1 MFKKITVLILI
12 LCTMFLGCG
21 RQEESKIKEIEDKP
35 IVPTIDP
42 IKEEIKNLTLEEKIG
57 QMFIMK
63 IEGQEVN
70 ENTVKLITEDKIG
83 GVILFQNNIKDS
95 SQLVK
100 LINSIK
106 KYNVENP
113 IPLFISIDEE
123 GGRVTR
129 MPKEVRKL
137 PSSRQIGRAGSKDV
151 AYNVGLTVGEELRNF
166 GINMNFA
173 PVMDI
178 NNNPANKVIGDRAF
192 GDNPQTVSELGIEV
206 MKGLKNAEV
215 IPALKHFPGHG
226 DTSVDSHEDLPII
239 NKDIESLEK
248 FEMLPFKKGIEE
260 GADVIMIAHILLP
273 QLDKENPSTL
283 SPVIIKD
290 ILREKFGFQ
299 GVVITDDISMKAISN
314 KYGVGESALKALK
327 AGSDIVLSCYTPDK
341 QEEMINFIKKSV
353 KDGTLSEEEI
363 DEKLYRIL
371 KLKNKY
377 YIDDEAMEMVNINI
391 INENIDK
398 VLKDINKNIK

>member
-12 LCTMFLGCG
+12 LSTMFLGCG
-21 RQEESKIKEIEDKP
+21 RQEENKIKKIEDKP
-35 IVPTIDP
+35 IAPAIDP
-42 IKEEIKNLTLEEKIG
+42 IKEEIEKLTLEEKIG

-70 ENTVKLITEDKIG
+70 ENTVKLITEDKVG

-137 PSSRQIGRAGSKDV
+137 PSSREIGKVGSKDV
-151 AYNVGLTVGEELRNF
+151 AYNVGLTVGEELRSF

-192 GDNPQTVSELGIEV
+192 GDNPQTVSELGVEV

-226 DTSVDSHEDLPII
+226 NTSVDSHEDLPII

-273 QLDKENPSTL
+273 QLDKDNPSTL

-353 KDGTLSEEEI
+353 KDGSLSEEEI

-371 KLKNKY
+371 ELKNKY
-377 YIDDEAMEMVNINI
+377 YINDEAMEMVNINV

>member
-1 MFKKITVLILI
+1 MIKKISILILI

-21 RQEESKIKEIEDKP
+21 RQEENKTNEIENKP
-35 IVPTIDP
+35 ITPTIDP
-42 IKEEIKNLTLEEKIG
+42 VKEELNKLTLEEKIG
-57 QMFIMK
+57 QMFIIK
-63 IEGQEVN
+63 IEGQEIN
-70 ENTVKLITEDKIG
+70 ENTMKLIRDYKVG

-95 SQLVK
+95 SQLLK
-100 LINSIK
+100 LTNSIK
-106 KYNVENP
+106 EYNRENP

-129 MPKEVRKL
+129 MPKEIKKL
-137 PSSRQIGRAGSKDV
+137 PSGSKIGRTGSKDV
-151 AYNVGLTVGEELRNF
+151 AYNVGLTVGEELMSF

-178 NNNPANKVIGDRAF
+178 NSNPANKVIGDRSF

-206 MKGLKNAEV
+206 MKGFQNAEV
-215 IPALKHFPGHG
+215 IPVLKHFPGHG

-239 NKDIESLEK
+239 NKNIEDLEN
-248 FEMLPFKKGIEE
+248 FEMLPFKKGIEA

-273 QLDKENPSTL
+273 QLDKDNPSTL

-290 ILREKFGFQ
+290 ILRDKFDFE

-314 KYGVGESALKALK
+314 KYGVGESALKSLK
-327 AGSDIVLSCYTPDK
+327 AGTDIVLTCHTPDK

-353 KDGTLSEEEI
+353 EDGTLTGEEI
-363 DEKLYRIL
+363 DGKVYRIL
-371 KLKNKY
+371 KLKDKY
-377 YIDDEAMEMVNINI
+377 HIDDEAMETVNINA
-391 INENIDK
+391 INENINE
-398 VLKDINKNIK
+398 VLEDINKNLK